1 MTSELH
7 LADTN
12 RFKIRP
18 ATKGD
23 LQTLTDDIWFNSFG
37 LSSFWAYLF
46 LDSTICRRQYLD
58 RMWAIGLENPTDRT
72 FVAVDTQEHD
82 RIAGFSR
89 WQIPQ
94 ADSNRERQCRFWP
107 DIPEG
112 LFDMVCSKRQGL
124 PTDADRLPGAY
135 RGIFGGMEVNRKEVM
150 GDRPHWCASQF
161 KWGTDQP
168 DEDGLE
174 TYLDGSTA
182 GQPYYEKRHGFVP
195 VKKMPI
201 PDREPRGALSMPR

>member
-46 LDSTICRRQYLD
+46 PDSTICRRQYLD

-82 RIAGFSR
+82 RFAGFSR

-94 ADSNRERQCRFWP
+94 ADSNRGRQCRFWP
-107 DIPEG
+107 DIPGG
-112 LFDMVCSKRQGL
+112 LFDMEL
-124 PTDADRLPGAY
+124 IEAF
-135 RGIFGGMEVNRKEVM
+135 FGGVEVNRKEVM
-150 GDRPHWCASQF
+150 GERSHWCASQL
-161 KWGTDQP
+161 KWGTDQA
-168 DEDGLE
+168 DEDSLE

>member
-37 LSSFWAYLF
+37 LSSYWAYLF
-46 LDSTICRRQYLD
+46 PDSTICRR
-58 RMWAIGLENPTDRT
+58 
-72 FVAVDTQEHD
+72 
-82 RIAGFSR
+82 
-89 WQIPQ
+89 
-94 ADSNRERQCRFWP
+94 P
-107 DIPEG
+107 DIPGG
-112 LFDMVCSKRQGL
+112 LFDMEL
-124 PTDADRLPGAY
+124 IEAF
-135 RGIFGGMEVNRKEVM
+135 FGGVEVNRKEVM
-150 GDRPHWCASQF
+150 GERSHWFLEILGVHEDYQGKGVGASQL
-161 KWGTDQP
+161 KWGTDQA
-168 DEDGLE
+168 DEDSLE